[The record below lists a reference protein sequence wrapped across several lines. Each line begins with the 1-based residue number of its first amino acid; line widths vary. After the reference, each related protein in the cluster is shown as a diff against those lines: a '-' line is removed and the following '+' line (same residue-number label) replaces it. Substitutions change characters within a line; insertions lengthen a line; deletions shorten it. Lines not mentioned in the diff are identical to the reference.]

1 MLDSING
8 FDPKLDKYDKYLD
21 NILNNILNENND
33 CILTEGTLSTKL
45 TGAKYP
51 IWLDPE
57 GKKRNVQ
64 HKLARVKVQI
74 GDQRYPV
81 IIEGRIRIADSI
93 DVSNK
98 IKRQIESCFDAIE
111 TNKRVFLYYWEH
123 PEADFKYIKSQVK
136 NVKNLGKEDNNGN
149 VFI

>member
-1 MLDSING
+1 MSNFYDY
-8 FDPKLDKYDKYLD
+8 FDPELDEYLD
-21 NILNNILNENND
+21 DILNENSD

-57 GKKRNVQ
+57 GKNRNVQ

-93 DVSNK
+93 GVSNK

-111 TNKRVFLYYWEH
+111 TNRNLFLYYWEH
-123 PEADFKYIKSQVK
+123 PETDFEYIKSKVK
-136 NVKNLGKEDNNGN
+136 NIKNLRKEDSNGD